1 MIRVSVLDE
10 SFNRAF
16 WNAKRTLPVE
26 HLETPRQYG
35 QRWRRE
41 FRCRVDPDSP
51 PGKFG
56 SAYYI
61 FDCDE
66 DYTWFML
73 RWL

>member
-1 MIRVSVLDE
+1 MIKVNVLDDQ
-10 SFNRAF
+10 FNRAF

-26 HLETPRQYG
+26 HLESPRQYG
-35 QRWRRE
+35 QRWRQA
-41 FRCRVDPDSP
+41 FRCWVDPDSP

-56 SAYYI
+56 TQYYI

-73 RWL
+73 QWL